1 MHKEVPEFVT
11 YLYSLMENYKPPID
25 KDERDAYIQQIKQ
38 NYAQSANQKKEE
50 LMKIDPS
57 NPMMERILSD
67 AIEDIFFSYTQQQI

>member
-1 MHKEVPEFVT
+1 MK
-11 YLYSLMENYKPPID
+11 
-25 KDERDAYIQQIKQ
+25 RDAYIQQIKQ